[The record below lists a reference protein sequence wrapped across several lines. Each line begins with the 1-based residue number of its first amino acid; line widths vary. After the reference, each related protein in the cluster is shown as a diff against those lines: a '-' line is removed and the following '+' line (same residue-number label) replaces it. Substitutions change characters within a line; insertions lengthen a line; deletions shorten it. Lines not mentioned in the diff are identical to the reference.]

1 MGCILLS
8 SYIIRKCTVIVYIM
22 HYIILIY
29 AKFHGN
35 STCSDNVIHQR
46 GGSCSFLSNRKK
58 IKNSPTNH
66 FNSLYLL
73 YSTVLS
79 PWLNIFKQV
88 HFYFSKNLFEKVL
101 PVNNIIMLL
110 MTIEMAILLVDECDS
125 NSDGEKRRRSRTNFT
140 SWQMDELE
148 RAFHEC
154 HYPDIFSRETLA
166 TRLNLVESRVQV
178 CWL

>member
-1 MGCILLS
+1 MQSFMAIALAVIMSSIKGVEVAAFYLIEKKLKIVLL
-8 SYIIRKCTVIVYIM
+8 T
-22 HYIILIY
+22 ILIHCIY
-29 AKFHGN
+29 Y
-35 STCSDNVIHQR
+35 I
-46 GGSCSFLSNRKK
+46 
-58 IKNSPTNH
+58 
-66 FNSLYLL
+66 
-73 YSTVLS
+73 VLFKS
-79 PWLNIFKQV
+79 PWWNIFKQV